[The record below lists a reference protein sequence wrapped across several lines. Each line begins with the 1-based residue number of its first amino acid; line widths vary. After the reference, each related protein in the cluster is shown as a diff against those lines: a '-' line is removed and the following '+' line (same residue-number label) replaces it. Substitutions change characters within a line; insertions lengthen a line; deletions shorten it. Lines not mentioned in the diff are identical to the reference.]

1 MMKELLMKLIVLSML
16 MTVFAYAGTY
26 DYSYSPLGKAEER
39 NSTTEDSFMYGDFEK
54 IIRFNALLFDGGTLR
69 ADSKEY
75 LGTIA
80 QKVGE
85 FKNSGQRVA
94 VSIIG
99 HTQASTDDPNENAI
113 KSRTY
118 AEKVISW
125 FSREQ
130 DHNTSER
137 ISEGYAKDVQK
148 LLADQ
153 GVDKNMTVLEYR
165 GGQDEAYSDATSE
178 GRDLSNR
185 VMVTLYVYA
194 PDEIDSDGDGV
205 LDKTDAC
212 PKTPKGVA
220 VDTKGCPFDTDGDG
234 VYDYLDQCPNTPPS
248 FKVDAVGCPLKATLQ
263 LNFAT
268 NSYVIDSGS
277 YPKVAAFAEFLK
289 KNSQYKIEIS
299 GHTDSIGSDMYNLT
313 LSFLRANAVRKAL
326 INEGVDPMR
335 LKATGLGESSPIGN
349 NQTAEGRYTN
359 RRIEVKL
366 YYYYEK

>member
-1 MMKELLMKLIVLSML
+1 ML
-16 MTVFAYAGTY
+16 MSVFAYAGTY
-26 DYSYSPLGKAEER
+26 DYSYSPLGKAEEN
-39 NSTTEDSFMYGDFEK
+39 NSTTADSFLYGDYEK
-54 IIRFNALLFDGGTLR
+54 IIRFKALLFDGDTLI

-80 QKVGE
+80 QTVGSY
-85 FKNSGQRVA
+85 KNSGQRVA

-99 HTQASTDDPNENAI
+99 HTQASTDDPNEKAI
-113 KSRTY
+113 KSQVY

-125 FSREQ
+125 FSREL
-130 DHNTSER
+130 DHNASER

-153 GVDKNMTVLEYR
+153 GVDKNLTSLEYR

-194 PDEIDSDGDGV
+194 PEEMDSDGDSV
-205 LDKTDAC
+205 LDSQDAC
-212 PKTPKGVA
+212 PNTPKGVT
-220 VDTKGCPFDTDGDG
+220 VDTIGCPFDTDGDG
-234 VYDYLDQCPNTPPS
+234 VYDYLDQCPGTPIS
-248 FKVDAVGCPLKATLQ
+248 FNVDAVGCPLKATLQ

-268 NSYVIDSGS
+268 NSYAIDAALQS
-277 YPKVAAFAEFLK
+277 KVAEFAEFLQ
-289 KNSQYKIEIS
+289 KNSQYKIEVS
-299 GHTDSIGSDMYNLT
+299 GYTDSIGGDMYNLT

-326 INEGVDPMR
+326 IKEGIDPIR
-335 LKATGLGESSPIGN
+335 LKATGLGKSSPIGN
-349 NQTAEGRYTN
+349 NQTAEGRYAN